1 MAIYVSNIVIEQ
13 GFDFDT
19 TFVLEDTLT
28 NDFLDLSGYVIESQL
43 RKTYTSSTSVSFAT
57 IVTEPL
63 NGTVTI
69 ALGST
74 ITSTLKNGRYVYD
87 VKATTGGGGGSVIKL
102 VEGVALVR
110 PGVTR

>member
-1 MAIYVSNIVIEQ
+1 
-13 GFDFDT
+13 
-19 TFVLEDTLT
+19 
-28 NDFLDLSGYVIESQL
+28 
-43 RKTYTSSTSVSFAT
+43 
-57 IVTEPL
+57 
-63 NGTVTI
+63 VTI